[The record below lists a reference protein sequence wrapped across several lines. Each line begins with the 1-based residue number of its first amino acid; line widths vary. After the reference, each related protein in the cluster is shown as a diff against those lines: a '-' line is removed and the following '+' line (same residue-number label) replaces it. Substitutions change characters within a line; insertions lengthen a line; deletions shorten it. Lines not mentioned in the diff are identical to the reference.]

1 MDGKNHLKEEFNFAK
16 RKGGVYEKMATIVR
30 KAPGE
35 TEDKLI
41 AKFKK
46 KILAEQLLNELKERE
61 FYKPPSVRKKE
72 KLAALRRARKRK

>member
-1 MDGKNHLKEEFNFAK
+1 
-16 RKGGVYEKMATIVR
+16 MATIVR
-30 KAPGE
+30 KTPGE

-46 KILAEQLLNELKERE
+46 KILAEQLLEEIKERE

-72 KLAALRRARKRK
+72 KLAALRRGRRRKF

>member
-1 MDGKNHLKEEFNFAK
+1 
-16 RKGGVYEKMATIVR
+16 MATVVR
-30 KAPGE
+30 KAPGD

-46 KILAEQLLNELKERE
+46 KVLAEQLLNELKDRE

-72 KLAALRRARKRK
+72 KLAAIRRSRRRR

>member
-1 MDGKNHLKEEFNFAK
+1 
-16 RKGGVYEKMATIVR
+16 MATIVR

-72 KLAALRRARKRK
+72 KLAALRRARRRR